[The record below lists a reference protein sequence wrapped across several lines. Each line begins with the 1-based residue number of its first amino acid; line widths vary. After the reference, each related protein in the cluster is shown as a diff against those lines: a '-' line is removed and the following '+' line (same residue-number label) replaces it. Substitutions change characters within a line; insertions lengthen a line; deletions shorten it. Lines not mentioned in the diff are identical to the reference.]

1 MSATEVDILRKKEAS
16 KKRGRHQWAGD
27 WPQTP
32 PLPGPGIVSRMSRSP
47 TYLQLGPDPPYP
59 VSSTYPRPE
68 TGPSGP
74 DPLIRTAPSQ

>member
-32 PLPGPGIVSRMSRSP
+32 PLPGPGIV
-47 TYLQLGPDPPYP
+47 
-59 VSSTYPRPE
+59 
-68 TGPSGP
+68 
-74 DPLIRTAPSQ
+74 